1 MCVSRTVR
9 GGRRLSPEQ
18 AIQRAVAGAA
28 FLLVPSLTATVVLA
42 GDPTPPPLP
51 SITGTT
57 TTTVSLT
64 GSASGNTSAIQSAI
78 TALPTAGGTVIIP
91 TGTWSVD
98 PMTFNSG
105 NVDLEINGQ
114 IVAPTANSGGWGANT
129 DFITWNNAK
138 NSEITGSG
146 SIDGEGGIGPN
157 DWWSQTNNAP
167 DLIHFSNAQTTL
179 VTGVTFYNSP
189 KEFFTFGGTKTNDVT
204 FNAMSISAPNNA
216 PNTVGI
222 DPNGNNFLITNSTIS
237 TGDDDIALNAASGN
251 SADTNIAITNMSI
264 GLGHGVS
271 IGSITSLGVN
281 NLYVN
286 NITFNGTAAGFRLKA
301 PRSANGGLVQ
311 NLSYNNVTMTNVFYP
326 VYISSWYNGVGQSF
340 PSNANSTTANTF
352 TSGVTPQWQNITF
365 NNVTSSWTSTTVTN
379 YTSSIA
385 GLLYGL
391 PESVIQNVTFSNVSL
406 SAYHGMSL
414 AFAGTSTAPI
424 SFTGNWSIITGTG
437 QQFGTFTSP
446 NSTNLGGNDGGGSN
460 PGKLLYWNG
469 GSTTGGTFTGWEA
482 SNIVNLSLAPVPEP
496 TTASLA
502 LMGSAMALMRRRRGK
517 KSTS

>member
-1 MCVSRTVR
+1 MCVSRSVR
-9 GGRRLSPEQ
+9 GHERRLSPEQ
-18 AIQRAVAGAA
+18 AIQKAVAGAA
-28 FLLVPSLTATVVLA
+28 FLLVPSFAATIAFA
-42 GDPTPPPLP
+42 GDPIPPAQP

-57 TTTVSLT
+57 LITASLGANAATNAATINSDINNMT
-64 GSASGNTSAIQSAI
+64 GS
-78 TALPTAGGTVIIP
+78 GGTVIIP

-98 PMTFNSG
+98 PMTYNVG

-114 IVAPTANSGGWGANT
+114 IVAPTANSGGWGAST

-138 NSEITGSG
+138 NAEITGTG
-146 SIDGEGGIGPN
+146 SIDGQGGIGPN
-157 DWWSQTNNAP
+157 DWWSQTSNAP
-167 DLIHFSNAQTTL
+167 DLIHFANAQTVL

-189 KEFFTFGGTKTNDVT
+189 LEFFTFGGTKTNDVT
-204 FNAMSISAPNNA
+204 FNAISISAPNNS

-237 TGDDDIALNAASGN
+237 TGDDDIALNASSSN
-251 SADTNIAITNMSI
+251 SPDTNIAITNMSI

-301 PRSANGGLVQ
+301 PRGANGGLVQ

-326 VYISSWYNGVGQSF
+326 VYISSWYNGSGQSF
-340 PSNANSTTANTF
+340 PTNANSATANTF

-365 NNVTSSWTSTTVTN
+365 NNMTSSWTSTTVTN
-379 YTSSIA
+379 YTASIA
-385 GLLYGL
+385 GLMYGL
-391 PESVIQNVTFSNVSL
+391 PESIIQNVTFNNVSL

-446 NSTNLGGNDGGGSN
+446 NNTNLGGNDGGGSN
-460 PGKLLYWNG
+460 PGKLNYWNG
-469 GSTTGGTFTGWEA
+469 TSSSGGTFAQWEA
-482 SNIVNLSLAPVPEP
+482 SNIVTLNVPEP
-496 TTASLA
+496 STISLA
-502 LMGSAMALMRRRRGK
+502 VMGSAMALMRRRRDK
-517 KSTS
+517 KST